1 MVTAENLRAPETSRR
16 RLIVKM
22 AIFAGGASVLG
33 ASFAPR
39 PAAAGALFP
48 QADIGYQNR
57 PKGAQR
63 CELCAQWRPP
73 RSCEV
78 VAGATSA
85 TGWCGLFARKP

>member
-1 MVTAENLRAPETSRR
+1 MSIVENLRAPETSRR
-16 RLIVKM
+16 RLIVNM
-22 AIFAGGASVLG
+22 AVLAGGAGVLG
-33 ASFAPR
+33 ANFTPR
-39 PAAAGALFP
+39 PAAAAALFP

-57 PKGAQR
+57 PRAAQR

-78 VAGATSA
+78 VAGAISA